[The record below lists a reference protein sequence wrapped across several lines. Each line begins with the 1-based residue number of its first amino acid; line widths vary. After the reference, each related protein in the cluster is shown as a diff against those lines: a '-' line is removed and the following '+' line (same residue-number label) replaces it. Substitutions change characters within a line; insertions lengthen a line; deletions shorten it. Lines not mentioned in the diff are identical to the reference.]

1 MSGTFSSDI
10 ATEPLSPATT
20 SNRNRTQ
27 PSHPAMSQ
35 SNTEPN
41 SQSPSPLLLSLANSY
56 PHDPSHL
63 HKVLLPQL
71 THRLRLA
78 SLWSI
83 TPGTRVL
90 DIGCG
95 QGDSALVLSHAVAP
109 LSITTDGD
117 TNTTAGPGPGPGSG
131 SGSGSAPA
139 GHITAL
145 DPAPGD
151 YGSPYTLAQS
161 QSHIS
166 SSPYGATITFH
177 QSDAPTYLASHP
189 SEAFDAATL
198 CHSLWYF
205 PSSEVISTLF
215 KSLHASPISK
225 LCFAEYALQARTPA
239 QKPHELAVA
248 AQKQFYEL
256 RAGAEKG
263 FTLDQ
268 GNVRGALAPDE
279 IVALAEGA
287 GWKVRERGVVDT
299 PGLLDGRWEVG
310 AVVEPSW
317 AEEVISE
324 GLWKE
329 DEEELFR
336 YVREIQAAVDEVRGG
351 GGVVETMDAVWVVM
365 ER

>member
-1 MSGTFSSDI
+1 
-10 ATEPLSPATT
+10 
-20 SNRNRTQ
+20 
-27 PSHPAMSQ
+27 MSQ

-41 SQSPSPLLLSLANSY
+41 SQSPSPLLLSLAKSY

-109 LSITTDGD
+109 LSIDGD
-117 TNTTAGPGPGPGSG
+117 TDNTAGPGP
-131 SGSGSAPA
+131 GSAPA

-166 SSPYGATITFH
+166 SSPYGASITFH
-177 QSDAPTYLASHP
+177 QSDAPSYLASHP

-198 CHSLWYF
+198 CHSPWYF
-205 PSSEVISTLF
+205 PSSEAISTLF
-215 KSLHASPISK
+215 KALHASPISK

-248 AQKQFYEL
+248 AQKRFYEL

-268 GNVRGALAPDE
+268 ANVRSALAPE
-279 IVALAEGA
+279 AIVALAEGA
-287 GWKVRERGVVDT
+287 GWKLRGRGVVDT

-310 AVVEPSW
+310 AVVDASW
-317 AEEVISE
+317 AEEVVNE
-324 GLWKE
+324 GLRKE
-329 DEEELFR
+329 DEEELLGF
-336 YVREIQAAVDEVRGG
+336 VREIQAVAGEVKGA
-351 GGVVETMDAVWVVM
+351 GGVVETLDAVWVVM

>member
-1 MSGTFSSDI
+1 
-10 ATEPLSPATT
+10 
-20 SNRNRTQ
+20 
-27 PSHPAMSQ
+27 MSQ
-35 SNTEPN
+35 FNHEPN
-41 SQSPSPLLLSLANSY
+41 SQSSSPSPLLLSLAKSY
-56 PHDPSHL
+56 PHDPAHL

-95 QGDSALVLSHAVAP
+95 QGDSALVLSHAIAP
-109 LSITTDGD
+109 LSITADGD
-117 TNTTAGPGPGPGSG
+117 TNNVSPCPAP
-131 SGSGSAPA
+131 GSAPV

-166 SSPYGATITFH
+166 SSPYGAAITFH
-177 QSDAPTYLASHP
+177 QSDAPSYLASHP
-189 SEAFDAATL
+189 SESFDAATL

-205 PSSEVISTLF
+205 PSADAISSLF
-215 KSLHASPISK
+215 EALYGSNITM
-225 LCFAEYALQARTPA
+225 LCFAEYALQARNPA

-248 AQKQFYEL
+248 AQKRFYEL

-263 FTLDQ
+263 FSLDQ
-268 GNVRGALAPDE
+268 GNVRGALAPEE
-279 IVALAEGA
+279 IVKLAERA

-299 PGLLDGRWEVG
+299 PGLLDGQWEVG
-310 AVVEPSW
+310 AAVDSSW
-317 AEEVISE
+317 AEEVVAE
-324 GLWKE
+324 GLGKGA
-329 DEEELFR
+329 EEELLG
-336 YVREIQAAVDEVRGG
+336 YVREIRNAVEEVKESGG
-351 GGVVETMDAVWVVM
+351 RIETMDAVWVVM

>member
-1 MSGTFSSDI
+1 
-10 ATEPLSPATT
+10 
-20 SNRNRTQ
+20 
-27 PSHPAMSQ
+27 MSQ
-35 SNTEPN
+35 SNHEPN
-41 SQSPSPLLLSLANSY
+41 SQSSSPSPLLLSLAKSY

-83 TPGTRVL
+83 APDTRVL

-109 LSITTDGD
+109 LSITPDGD
-117 TNTTAGPGPGPGSG
+117 ATNTVNPGPDP
-131 SGSGSAPA
+131 GSAPA

-166 SSPYGATITFH
+166 SSPYGAAITFH
-177 QSDAPTYLASHP
+177 QSDAPFYLTSHP
-189 SEAFDAATL
+189 SEIFDAATL

-205 PSSEVISTLF
+205 PSGAAISSLF
-215 KSLHASPISK
+215 EALYRSNISK
-225 LCFAEYALQARTPA
+225 LCFAEYALRARTAA

-248 AQKQFYEL
+248 AQKRFYAL

-263 FTLDQ
+263 FSLDQ
-268 GNVRGALAPDE
+268 GNVRGALAPEE
-279 IVALAEGA
+279 IVVLAEGA

-299 PGLLDGRWEVG
+299 PGLLDGQWEVG
-310 AVVEPSW
+310 AVLEASW
-317 AEEVISE
+317 TEEVVAE
-324 GLWKE
+324 GLGKGA
-329 DEEELFR
+329 EEELLG
-336 YVREIQAAVDEVRGG
+336 YVRQIRDAVEEVKGG
-351 GGVVETMDAVWVVM
+351 GGKVETMDAVWVVM

>member
-1 MSGTFSSDI
+1 
-10 ATEPLSPATT
+10 
-20 SNRNRTQ
+20 
-27 PSHPAMSQ
+27 MSQ
-35 SNTEPN
+35 SNHEPN
-41 SQSPSPLLLSLANSY
+41 SQPPSPSPLLLSLAKSY
-56 PHDPSHL
+56 PHDPAHL

-83 TPGTRVL
+83 APGARVL

-109 LSITTDGD
+109 LSITADGE
-117 TNTTAGPGPGPGSG
+117 TGVSPGPG
-131 SGSGSAPA
+131 PA

-166 SSPYGATITFH
+166 SSPHGAAITFH

-189 SEAFDAATL
+189 SSTFDAATL

-205 PSSEVISTLF
+205 PSGAAISSLF
-215 KSLHASPISK
+215 EALYTSNVSK
-225 LCFAEYALQARTPA
+225 VCFAEYALKARTPA

-248 AQKQFYEL
+248 AQKRFYEL

-263 FTLDQ
+263 FSLDQ
-268 GNVRGALAPDE
+268 GNVRGALAPEE
-279 IVALAEGA
+279 IVKLAEGA

-299 PGLLDGRWEVG
+299 PGLLDGAWEVG
-310 AVVEPSW
+310 AVVDPSW
-317 AEEVISE
+317 AEEVVAE
-324 GLWKE
+324 GLGKGA
-329 DEEELFR
+329 EEELLG
-336 YVREIQAAVDEVRGG
+336 YVGKIRDAVEEVKGG
-351 GGVVETMDAVWVVM
+351 GGRVETMDAVWVVM

>member
-1 MSGTFSSDI
+1 
-10 ATEPLSPATT
+10 
-20 SNRNRTQ
+20 
-27 PSHPAMSQ
+27 MSQ
-35 SNTEPN
+35 SNTEPS
-41 SQSPSPLLLSLANSY
+41 SQSPSALLLSLAKSY

-109 LSITTDGD
+109 LSTDGD
-117 TNTTAGPGPGPGSG
+117 TNTTAGPGPGSAP
-131 SGSGSAPA
+131 GSAPA

-166 SSPYGATITFH
+166 SSPYGASITFH

-189 SEAFDAATL
+189 SEVFDAATL

-205 PSSEVISTLF
+205 PSSEAISTLF

-248 AQKQFYEL
+248 AQKRFYEL

-268 GNVRGALAPDE
+268 GNVRGALAPE
-279 IVALAEGA
+279 AIVALAERA

-310 AVVEPSW
+310 AVVDGSW
-317 AEEVISE
+317 AGEVVNE
-324 GLWKE
+324 GLRKE
-329 DEEELFR
+329 DEEELLRFMR
-336 YVREIQAAVDEVRGG
+336 GVRDAVDEVKGG
-351 GGVVETMDAVWVVM
+351 GGVVETLDAVWVVM

>member
-1 MSGTFSSDI
+1 
-10 ATEPLSPATT
+10 
-20 SNRNRTQ
+20 
-27 PSHPAMSQ
+27 MSQ
-35 SNTEPN
+35 SNHEPN
-41 SQSPSPLLLSLANSY
+41 AQPPSPSPLLLSLAKSY
-56 PHDPSHL
+56 PHDPAHL

-83 TPGTRVL
+83 APGSRVL

-95 QGDSALVLSHAVAP
+95 QGDSALVLSQAVAP
-109 LSITTDGD
+109 LSIAADGD
-117 TNTTAGPGPGPGSG
+117 ANNASPGPGQ
-131 SGSGSAPA
+131 A

-166 SSPYGATITFH
+166 SSPHGAAITFH

-189 SEAFDAATL
+189 SSAFDAATL

-205 PSSEVISTLF
+205 PSGAAITSLF
-215 KSLHASPISK
+215 KVLYKPNVSK
-225 LCFAEYALQARTPA
+225 LCFAEYALKARTPA

-248 AQKQFYEL
+248 AQKRFYAL

-263 FTLDQ
+263 FSLDQ
-268 GNVRGALAPDE
+268 GNVRGALAPEE
-279 IVALAEGA
+279 IVKLAEGA

-299 PGLLDGRWEVG
+299 PGLLDGAWEVG
-310 AVVEPSW
+310 VVVDASW
-317 AEEVISE
+317 AEEVVAE
-324 GLWKE
+324 GLGK
-329 DEEELFR
+329 DEEEELLG
-336 YVREIQAAVDEVRGG
+336 YVREIRDAVEEIKKGG
-351 GGVVETMDAVWVVM
+351 GRVETMGAVWVVM